1 MTINLPNL
9 KKEVYYTMVI
19 IDGKIKETY
28 EGKVVYFVVDD
39 LMQGNTP
46 HTNFWTFCLLNDL
59 LQKDPNDDNRFISK
73 IKAVE
78 LFWSDEDEYN
88 EFVIDMFENKLKI
101 EIL

>member
-1 MTINLPNL
+1 
-9 KKEVYYTMVI
+9 MVI

-39 LMQGNTP
+39 LMKGNTP

>member
-1 MTINLPNL
+1 
-9 KKEVYYTMVI
+9 MVI
-19 IDGKIKETY
+19 IEGKIKETS
-28 EGKVVYFVVDD
+28 EGIVANFVVDD

>member
-1 MTINLPNL
+1 
-9 KKEVYYTMVI
+9 MVI
-19 IDGKIKETY
+19 IKGKIKENY
-28 EGKVVYFVVDD
+28 DGIVVYFVVDD
-39 LMQGNTP
+39 LMKGNTP

-59 LQKDPNDDNRFISK
+59 VEKDPNDATRFRSK

-78 LFWSDEDEYN
+78 LFWSCDDEYN

>member
-1 MTINLPNL
+1 
-9 KKEVYYTMVI
+9 MVI
-19 IDGKIKETY
+19 IEGKIKETY
-28 EGKVVYFVVDD
+28 EGIVVYFVVDD

-59 LQKDPNDDNRFISK
+59 LVKDPNDDDRFISK

-101 EIL
+101 KIL